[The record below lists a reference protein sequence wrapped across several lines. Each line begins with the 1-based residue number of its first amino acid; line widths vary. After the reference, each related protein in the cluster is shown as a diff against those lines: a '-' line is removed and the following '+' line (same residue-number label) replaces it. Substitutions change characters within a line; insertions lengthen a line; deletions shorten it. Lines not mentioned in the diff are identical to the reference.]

1 MNCYIYNCTYGDP
14 CCDEWAKKQA
24 SLAGSLVDVERKKP
38 TTVCRI
44 ISH

>member
-1 MNCYIYNCTYGDP
+1 MNCYIYVSTYGDP
-14 CCDEWAKKQA
+14 CCDEWAKNQ
-24 SLAGSLVDVERKKP
+24 VVVERKKP